1 VIRVRFCGA
10 VGEVTGSGYLVET
23 PRAQVLVDFGIFQG
37 GEGARERSRS
47 LGPVEPARLAAVVLT
62 HAHVDHSGRLPL
74 LVAEGYRGPLHATPA
89 TLDLTEILLAD
100 LARLEEQDVSR
111 AKRRGGRAGLAPL
124 EPVFAPRDVDRLH
137 AHANPLPLG
146 RRRRVAPGVHARL
159 YEAGHILGSA
169 SVELAIEDGGRERV
183 VVFSG
188 DLGPYGAP
196 ILRDPDPPPRADLV
210 FVESTYGGRER
221 PSQGETVERLRA
233 IVRRAAERRERI
245 LVPAFAVGRTQALLS
260 HLAEAIRER
269 AIPEIP
275 IYLDSPMAAAA
286 TNVYARHRELYDE
299 EFGALVRERRLRR
312 DLRSLRIVES
322 SQESKA
328 LNASDEPCVIIAAS
342 GMCEGGRIVHHL
354 RHTLWRE
361 NACVVLVGYMA
372 RGTLGRALA
381 DGAERVALLGEE
393 IPVRARVHCLDGFS
407 AHAGHSEL
415 LAWLDGPVRAGAR
428 IALTH
433 GEDAERAALHAA
445 VLARY
450 GLDALRPAL
459 GDAVEA

>member
-1 VIRVRFCGA
+1 LIRIRFCGA
-10 VGEVTGSGYLVET
+10 AGEVTGSGYLVET
-23 PRAQVLVDFGIFQG
+23 PRARVLVDFGVFQG
-37 GEGARERSRS
+37 GSDARARSRA
-47 LGPVEPARLAAVVLT
+47 LGPVDPGRLDAVVLT
-62 HAHVDHSGRLPL
+62 HAHIDHSGRLPL
-74 LVAEGYRGPLHATPA
+74 LVAEGYRGALHATPA

-111 AKRRGGRAGLAPL
+111 ANRRRERAHLAPL
-124 EPVFAPRDVDRLH
+124 DPIFTPKDVDRLH
-137 AHANPLPLG
+137 ARARPLPLG
-146 RRRRVAPGVHARL
+146 RRQRVAPGVHARL

-169 SVELAIEDGGRERV
+169 SVELAIEDGDRERL

-188 DLGPYGAP
+188 DLGPCGAP

-221 PSQGETVERLRA
+221 PSQQETVAELRS
-233 IVRRAAERRERI
+233 IVRRAAEQRARI
-245 LVPAFAVGRTQALLS
+245 LVPAFAVGRTQALLY
-260 HLAEAIRER
+260 HLAEAIREG

-299 EFGALVRERRLRR
+299 EFGAIVREHRLRQ

-322 SQESKA
+322 SRESKA
-328 LNASDEPCVIIAAS
+328 LNESDEPCLIISAA
-342 GMCEGGRIVHHL
+342 GMCEGGRVVHHL

-381 DGAERVALLGEE
+381 DGAERVEVLGEE
-393 IPVRARVHCLDGFS
+393 VPVRARVHRLDGFS

-415 LAWLDGPVRAGAR
+415 LAWLEAPARAGAR
-428 IALTH
+428 VALTH
-433 GEDAERAALHAA
+433 GEDEERAALHAA
-445 VLARY
+445 VLELY
-450 GLDALRPAL
+450 GIEALRPEE
-459 GDAVEA
+459 GDVVDF